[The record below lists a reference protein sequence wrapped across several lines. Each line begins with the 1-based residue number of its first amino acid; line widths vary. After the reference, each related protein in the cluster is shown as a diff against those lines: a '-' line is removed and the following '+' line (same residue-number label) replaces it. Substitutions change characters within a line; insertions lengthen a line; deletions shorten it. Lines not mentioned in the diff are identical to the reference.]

1 MWTWRRVS
9 VSFVSSAGRPGST
22 AVNRH
27 SHPRLH
33 RRSRRPW
40 GREPPLFFI
49 AVPSIGRK
57 TKIIFWTTL
66 NNWQCDINCHPLAK
80 TVPTLHYCHLA
91 AKLSTLFYL
100 PSTDDDIIYWRKR
113 PIVFPMPSIGQMI
126 DTVQTAIYWR
136 ERHLLGKTGRTLY
149 AAIYWRC
156 CSNPFIFDSSHGL
169 TCPNQQH
176 QSNLQEFESHSSHQQ
191 EEGGEKNGHLSV
203 RNVPETTEEE
213 EEERHTD
220 KKREKEREKKMD
232 NMVDIFIVDND
243 TRNGSEM
250 APKWVRNATGMTHW
264 RWPHILYTNMKRGK
278 KILSPDVNFRLFLV
292 LYTESSHIKHNWI
305 WTLLKKIRAS
315 WIYDPNLIQAII
327 TAWFDVN

>member
-1 MWTWRRVS
+1 MVW
-9 VSFVSSAGRPGST
+9 P
-22 AVNRH
+22 
-27 SHPRLH
+27 
-33 RRSRRPW
+33 
-40 GREPPLFFI
+40 
-49 AVPSIGRK
+49 
-57 TKIIFWTTL
+57 
-66 NNWQCDINCHPLAK
+66 
-80 TVPTLHYCHLA
+80 VPTNNTNQIFKSL
-91 AKLSTLFYL
+91 KVT
-100 PSTDDDIIYWRKR
+100 
-113 PIVFPMPSIGQMI
+113 
-126 DTVQTAIYWR
+126 
-136 ERHLLGKTGRTLY
+136 
-149 AAIYWRC
+149 AAI
-156 CSNPFIFDSSHGL
+156 NKKK
-169 TCPNQQH
+169 
-176 QSNLQEFESHSSHQQ
+176 
-191 EEGGEKNGHLSV
+191 EGKKNGHLSV

-220 KKREKEREKKMD
+220 KNREKEREKKMD

-327 TAWFDVN
+327 TAWFDVNYI